1 MKFKKL
7 ASLLIA
13 GVMVL
18 SMAMPVF
25 ALDDLV
31 GGSSSSTDTS
41 SSSSSA
47 AATTSTGS
55 NQSSDLSRSMKFTG
69 TTNVPTINVDMATDA
84 SIVLNPYGLT
94 VTFNEAETTDP
105 FLSST
110 VLITNRSNCPL
121 DVSGSFTP
129 SVAGGAKLVDSAA
142 NANKGTQAK
151 PADKNVFLAV
161 VMGNVANESATIDF
175 ATIANAT
182 TYREKMVKATAKGNF
197 VTFATGSKDA
207 NGFYALK
214 TADTAVNFGD
224 ANDTNTNKVPYRLGT
239 GNENPT
245 YLGMRVFGLCDQ
257 WVSSPWTANDT
268 VSVAMTM
275 TLVPTSNNA

>member
-13 GVMVL
+13 GVMAF
-18 SMAMPVF
+18 SMAMPAF
-25 ALDDLV
+25 ALANL
-31 GGSSSSTDTS
+31 GG
-41 SSSSSA
+41 
-47 AATTSTGS
+47 GQEQ
-55 NQSSDLSRSMKFTG
+55 NQSQEQNQGQEQGEEQKASDLSRSMKFKG
-69 TTNVPTINVDMATDA
+69 TTNVPTINVDMATEA
-84 SIVLNPYGLT
+84 AIVLNPYGLT
-94 VTFNEAETTDP
+94 VTFNSNDTSDP

-161 VMGNVANESATIDF
+161 VMGNVANDSATIDF
-175 ATIANAT
+175 GTISGAT
-182 TYREKMVKATAKGNF
+182 TYRGKMVKATAKTNF
-197 VTFATGSKDA
+197 VTFATGGAS
-207 NGFYALK
+207 GFYALK

-257 WVSSPWTANDT
+257 WVSSPWTENDT
-268 VSVAMTM
+268 VSVAMAM